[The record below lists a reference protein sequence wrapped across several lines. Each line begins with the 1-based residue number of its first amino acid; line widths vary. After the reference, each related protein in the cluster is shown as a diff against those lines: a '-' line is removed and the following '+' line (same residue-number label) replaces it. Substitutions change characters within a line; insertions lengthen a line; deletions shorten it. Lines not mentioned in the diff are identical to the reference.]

1 MSPYPINIHSSTGT
15 TMHLLQLIA
24 SFSTW
29 PLTLALA
36 LTPEPTTINYGHW
49 RLTLYENWSFT
60 GSYSKK
66 SVRSEYW
73 TPAGTLGGI
82 VYCADEYSLADGRGD
97 ISTPC
102 NDTSFSC
109 SLLDYKSEYLGSIF
123 HFGVVS
129 SRSYLPDKVIMC

>member
-1 MSPYPINIHSSTGT
+1 
-15 TMHLLQLIA
+15 MHLLQLTTLL
-24 SFSTW
+24 STL
-29 PLTLALA
+29 PLALTLALD
-36 LTPEPTTINYGHW
+36 LDHNPTTINYGHW

-109 SLLDYKSEYLGSIF
+109 SLLDYKSECLGSVF
-123 HFGVVS
+123 HFWS
-129 SRSYLPDKVIMC
+129 CFFSYLSTG